1 MLIVGNH
8 SFLLFAP
15 LCIRCSH
22 GTLYGTN
29 RPAETV
35 GILADPII
43 GIHRQ
48 HEFSLDTGE
57 HLEQAAHVFP
67 VEHPRIMPHIGT
79 DIGRIHEM
87 KGRRG
92 IEAEEYFQG
101 VVLLDGAFFEQ
112 LLEFGKKTVFGCEDS
127 GTAFSRSTG
136 IRKGR
141 RKYA

>member
-8 SFLLFAP
+8 PLLLFAP

-29 RPAETV
+29 RPADAP
-35 GILADPII
+35 GILADQVM

-48 HEFSLDTGE
+48 HEFPLYSGE
-57 HLEQAAHVFP
+57 HIEQAVQIFP
-67 VEHPRIMPHIGT
+67 VEHPRIMAHIGAH
-79 DIGRIHEM
+79 IGRIHEM

-92 IEAEEYFQG
+92 IEAGEHFQG

-112 LLEFGKKTVFGCEDS
+112 IPEFGKKAFFGCEDS
-127 GTAFSRSTG
+127 GSAFPCSTG